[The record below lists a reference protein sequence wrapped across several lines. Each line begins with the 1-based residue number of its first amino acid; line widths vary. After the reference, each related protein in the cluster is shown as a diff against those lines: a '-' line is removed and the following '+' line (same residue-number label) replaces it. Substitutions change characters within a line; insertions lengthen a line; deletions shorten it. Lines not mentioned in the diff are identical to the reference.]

1 MIKQIKV
8 MTVLRFFKCDLTGDE
23 CAIAWNGKEEI
34 CITAD
39 EAYDILAEE
48 QMDHD
53 RIQLMMEI
61 G

>member
-1 MIKQIKV
+1 MQ
-8 MTVLRFFKCDLTGDE
+8 VLRFFNDELTGDE

-39 EAYDILAEE
+39 QAYDILAEE

-53 RIQLMMEI
+53 RMQLMMEI
-61 G
+61 GG